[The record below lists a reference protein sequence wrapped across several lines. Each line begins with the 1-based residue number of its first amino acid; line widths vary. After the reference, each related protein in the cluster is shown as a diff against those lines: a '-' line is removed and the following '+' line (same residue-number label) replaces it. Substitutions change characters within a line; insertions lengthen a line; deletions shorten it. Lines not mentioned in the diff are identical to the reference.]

1 MKTKFCLLALATA
14 ALALGSCTE
23 SENGMGEPAKYITVS
38 SGIGNM
44 SRVTTKDDGTQQ
56 FEAGDKISV
65 YAWTGSKD
73 EAPAVA
79 NRVVDNAINTL
90 GADGKWTAQP
100 QMLWKNLNDDHF
112 FAAVYPALE
121 TSPSDLT
128 KVAYTIDLT
137 KQENCD
143 LLVATSLEGI
153 KAQNNPVQLKFDHVM
168 AKIQVNLDYRNQWG
182 GGAPTVTSVKV
193 KNTSSSASLN
203 LLTKAVTV
211 DEQSTRSDLALSVNT
226 ANKEYASIL
235 FPQNDITSIAITIDG
250 KDYVYVSN
258 QGNIKLESG
267 KITVVNLIVG
277 RNEVTLGDVTINDWS
292 AGDTVNNGEAQVN

>member
-23 SENGMGEPAKYITVS
+23 SENGVSEPAKYITVS

-79 NRVVDNAINTL
+79 DRVVDNAINTL

-100 QMLWKNLNDDHF
+100 QMLWKDQVTPHF
-112 FAAVYPALE
+112 FAAVYPSTE
-121 TSPSDLT
+121 VSNSDLT
-128 KVAYTIDLT
+128 KVSYKLDVTNQT
-137 KQENCD
+137 VSD
-143 LLVATSLEGI
+143 LLVANSLDGV

-168 AKIQVNLDYRNQWG
+168 AKLVVNLQYRNQFG
-182 GGAPTVTSVKV
+182 GTPKVESLVIKNAASDASV
-193 KNTSSSASLN
+193 N
-203 LLTKAVTV
+203 LLTKTVTV
-211 DEQSTRSDLALSVNT
+211 ATDAARADVSIPTIK
-226 ANKEYASIL
+226 ANEKYESIL
-235 FPQNDITSIAITIDG
+235 IPQTGVSKIAITIGG
-250 KDYVYVSN
+250 KQYIYTHTSE
-258 QGNIKLESG
+258 IKLESG
-267 KITVVNLIVG
+267 KYTVVNLIVG
-277 RNEVTLGDVTINDWS
+277 RDEITLGDVTIGEWGE
-292 AGDTVNNGEAQVN
+292 GDKITGGEAQVD